1 MSISAVIKGVGHYVP
16 TKVLTNS
23 DLEKVMNTN
32 DAWIRERSGI
42 EERRYFE
49 PGTDTVS
56 SMAYQA
62 SLKAIEKAGLQ
73 KEEID
78 FIVFAT
84 LSPDYNFPG
93 SGVLLQRHLGL
104 KNIAALDIRQ
114 QCAGFIYAISIA
126 QQYIQAGVYKNVLV
140 VGAEIQSNLLDY
152 SDEGRHISVLFGD
165 GAGAMILS
173 AEENT
178 KKGVKSTKVYS
189 DGEMAEE
196 LYCQHPGSSS
206 AQPYSVEMIENGAFH
221 PYMNGTAVFKMA
233 CTKFPEVINEVL
245 ALEGKTTED
254 IGLLIPHQANLR
266 IAEFVQKRLGLRDDQ
281 VFNNIQKYGNT
292 TAASI
297 PIALSEAIEQGKLKE
312 GDLLCLAAF
321 GSGFVWGATLIQ
333 Y

>member
-1 MSISAVIKGVGHYVP
+1 MKAIIRGVGHYVP
-16 TKVLTNS
+16 EKVVTNS

-42 EERRYFE
+42 EERHYFE
-49 PGTDTVS
+49 AGKDTVS
-56 SMAYQA
+56 SMAYEA
-62 SLKAIEKAGLQ
+62 TLKALEQANLEKEA
-73 KEEID
+73 ID

-93 SGVLLQRHLGL
+93 SGVLLQRKLGL

-126 QQYIQAGVYKNVLV
+126 QTYIESGIYKNVLI
-140 VGAEIQSNLLDY
+140 VGSEIQSNLLDF
-152 SDEGRHISVLFGD
+152 SDAGRHISVLFGD

-173 AEENT
+173 AKEGES
-178 KKGVKSTKVYS
+178 GVLVTKVYS

-196 LYCQHPGSSS
+196 LYCQHPGSSL
-206 AQPYSVEMIENGAFH
+206 ADPYTHEMLDSGAFH
-221 PYMNGTAVFKMA
+221 PYMNGQAVFKMA

-245 ALEGKTTED
+245 TFKEKTPSD
-254 IGLLIPHQANLR
+254 IDLLIPHQANLR

-297 PIALSEAIEQGKLKE
+297 PIALSEAVEQRKLKR

-321 GSGFVWGATLIQ
+321 GSGFVWGASLIRF
-333 Y
+333 

>member
-1 MSISAVIKGVGHYVP
+1 MKAVISGVGAYLP
-16 TKVLTNS
+16 KKVVKNT

-49 PGTDTVS
+49 PGVDTVS
-56 SMAYQA
+56 KMAYQA
-62 SLKAIEKAGLQ
+62 TLNALEQANLEKEA
-73 KEEID
+73 ID

-126 QQYIQAGVYKNVLV
+126 QQYIESGTYKNVLV
-140 VGAEIQSNLLDY
+140 VGSEIQSNLLDY

-173 AEENT
+173 AKENAI
-178 KKGVKSTKVYS
+178 GVMTTKVYS

-196 LYCQHPGSSS
+196 LYCQHPGSNLKD
-206 AQPYSVEMIENGAFH
+206 PYTVEMIENGAFH
-221 PYMNGTAVFKMA
+221 PTMNGQAVFKMA
-233 CTKFPEVINEVL
+233 CTKFPEVIMEVL
-245 ALEGKTTED
+245 TSQDKTTED
-254 IGLLIPHQANLR
+254 LNLLIPHQANLR
-266 IAEFVQKRLGLRDDQ
+266 IAEYVQKRLKLSNEQ

-297 PIALSEAIEQGKLKE
+297 PIALSEAIEQGKLKR

-321 GSGFVWGATLIQ
+321 GSGFVWGASLIE